1 MPLNMKNRI
10 TSNMRKITKI
20 AMAGS
25 ALLLLAAGTLSAREL
40 WKEDFSGD
48 SLNGNLITSTQGIG
62 AGVAQV
68 DGQLVLDTAL
78 TAGSARAQVSTESDS
93 SGSTTF
99 NGRPLYD
106 FHGHEVTVAF
116 NIASIAG
123 TPNNT
128 QGRNVFY
135 FAIGDDPEAVYVP
148 QEGVLENGLGFSL
161 EQVTDGSTFWR
172 IFYSA
177 ITDGVVARGEVV
189 AKISGVPSLL
199 TYTLNGT
206 HATIQIE
213 GATILAIGRAGSG
226 SVGGTQ
232 LVVNLEDLSEHI
244 SGYTMAFGA
253 YNLGDVAERTI
264 VSLDAISAEV
274 AE

>member
-1 MPLNMKNRI
+1 
-10 TSNMRKITKI
+10 
-20 AMAGS
+20 
-25 ALLLLAAGTLSAREL
+25 
-40 WKEDFSGD
+40 
-48 SLNGNLITSTQGIG
+48 
-62 AGVAQV
+62 
-68 DGQLVLDTAL
+68 
-78 TAGSARAQVSTESDS
+78 
-93 SGSTTF
+93 
-99 NGRPLYD
+99 
-106 FHGHEVTVAF
+106 
-116 NIASIAG
+116 
-123 TPNNT
+123 
-128 QGRNVFY
+128 
-135 FAIGDDPEAVYVP
+135 
-148 QEGVLENGLGFSL
+148 
-161 EQVTDGSTFWR
+161 
-172 IFYSA
+172 
-177 ITDGVVARGEVV
+177 V

>member
-1 MPLNMKNRI
+1 MK
-10 TSNMRKITKI
+10 TQMKTNMREMTRI

-25 ALLLLAAGTLSAREL
+25 ALLLLAAAPLQAGEI
-40 WKEDFSGD
+40 WNDDFSGD
-48 SLNGNLITSTQGIG
+48 ALNSHLFPSTQGIG
-62 AGVAQV
+62 AGVAQA
-68 DGQLVLDTAL
+68 DGQLVLNTAL

-93 SGSTTF
+93 FGSTTF

-123 TPNNT
+123 TPNDT

-135 FAIGDDPEAVYVP
+135 FAIGDDPEAVYIP
-148 QEGVLENGLGFSL
+148 QKGVLENRLVFSL

-172 IFYSA
+172 IYYSA

-189 AKISGVPSLL
+189 AKISGVPSWL

-206 HATIQIE
+206 NATIHLE

-232 LVVNLEDLSEHI
+232 LMVNLDDLSEHI
-244 SGYTMAFGA
+244 SGHTMAFGA
-253 YNLGDVAERTI
+253 YNLGTVAERT
-264 VSLDAISAEV
+264 VVTLDAFSVEV